1 MENSDIVHGFFK
13 AHYFH
18 QSFIHLFFPDVFHFI
33 YLFLKMW
40 FLVFIQTEQSELDK
54 KKKIGVACQSFQ
66 CLPWWFYKGVK

>member
-1 MENSDIVHGFFK
+1 MENGDIVHGFFK

-18 QSFIHLFFPDVFHFI
+18 QSFIHLVFPDVFHFI

-54 KKKIGVACQSFQ
+54 KKK
-66 CLPWWFYKGVK
+66 